1 MQVLQAISFN
11 SENWTNQTINL
22 FAMNAL
28 ACYLFVLSVIIA
40 PIHGKPQLSNQ
51 EAIIGKT
58 L

>member
-1 MQVLQAISFN
+1 
-11 SENWTNQTINL
+11 
-22 FAMNAL
+22 MNAL